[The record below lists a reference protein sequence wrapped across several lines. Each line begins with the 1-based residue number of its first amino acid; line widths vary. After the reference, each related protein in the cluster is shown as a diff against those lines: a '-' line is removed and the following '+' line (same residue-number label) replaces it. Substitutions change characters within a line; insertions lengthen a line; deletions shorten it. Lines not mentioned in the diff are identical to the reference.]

1 MRVASTAK
9 RLLKDDIFFSITPKA
24 YLPQRK
30 EEKKKAYRLL
40 KYEGGESLT
49 MKKLKNITRRQYLNQ
64 P

>member
-1 MRVASTAK
+1 MERNEVVVQLNK
-9 RLLKDDIFFSITPKA
+9 V
-24 YLPQRK
+24 

>member
-9 RLLKDDIFFSITPKA
+9 HLLKDDIFFSFTQKPIYYKG
-24 YLPQRK
+24 RRI
-30 EEKKKAYRLL
+30 KKAYRLL

>member
-9 RLLKDDIFFSITPKA
+9 RLLKDYIFFSITPKA

-49 MKKLKNITRRQYLNQ
+49 MKKLKYIIRRQYLNQ

>member
-9 RLLKDDIFFSITPKA
+9 HLLKDDIFFSFTQKPIYYKGR
-24 YLPQRK
+24 RK
-30 EEKKKAYRLL
+30 RKRNNRLL

-49 MKKLKNITRRQYLNQ
+49 MKKLKNIIRRQYLNQ